1 MLRCAQEKSPVSR
14 DETVQAASSSKAFR
28 GHVNTPLE
36 YSLYVSIGFP
46 KITFLM
52 TINVSGFLKAKNVKL
67 CT

>member
-1 MLRCAQEKSPVSR
+1 MRSGVLRCTQEKSPVSR

-46 KITFLM
+46 KITF
-52 TINVSGFLKAKNVKL
+52 F
-67 CT
+67 